1 MSEIKT
7 EIEEGQVD
15 DSQAPV
21 ADSNDGD
28 AMQQDGD
35 AISNDDGEPLIE
47 ESKPKET
54 AEESIKVYVGNLNYD
69 QSQDELE
76 KLFGTFGEITECL
89 VMKGF
94 SFIHFKK
101 MEDAKIAIKKLN
113 GTKFGGRT
121 LKVEVSRQRQRG
133 NTNDGN
139 NGNNNFSNKPES
151 KNLFVAGLSMDIT
164 DDEFVAIFETF
175 GKVEGV
181 HLHPK
186 RSNQPA
192 RSGFVD
198 FAELECAR
206 TAHNTDIQ
214 HNGQVLKTDYNIK
227 KRKKSFNDNRNNYN
241 GGNNYN
247 NNNGGGN
254 YGNNNNN
261 NYGRNNYQQRG
272 GYQSRNNGG
281 YQDRGRNDRYDSDR
295 RGGK

>member
-101 MEDAKIAIKKLN
+101 MEDAKIAIEKLH
-113 GTKFGGRT
+113 GAELGGRT
-121 LKVEVSRQRQRG
+121 LTVEVSRPRQRG
-133 NTNDGN
+133 NTNEDKN
-139 NGNNNFSNKPES
+139 YNQTPSTKQPPSWCLIESDRFSSSSSSSSSFDEWFYKCNRVCLCTGTLKSSTGETG
-151 KNLFVAGLSMDIT
+151 FHRGLAEQLSA
-164 DDEFVAIFETF
+164 F
-175 GKVEGV
+175 
-181 HLHPK
+181 HL
-186 RSNQPA
+186 R
-192 RSGFVD
+192 R
-198 FAELECAR
+198 
-206 TAHNTDIQ
+206 IQ
-214 HNGQVLKTDYNIK
+214 HDTPKYWQLQSTGLYRSVSK
-227 KRKKSFNDNRNNYN
+227 KYTFFLFF
-241 GGNNYN
+241 
-247 NNNGGGN
+247 
-254 YGNNNNN
+254 
-261 NYGRNNYQQRG
+261 
-272 GYQSRNNGG
+272 
-281 YQDRGRNDRYDSDR
+281 DSSTSLY
-295 RGGK
+295 